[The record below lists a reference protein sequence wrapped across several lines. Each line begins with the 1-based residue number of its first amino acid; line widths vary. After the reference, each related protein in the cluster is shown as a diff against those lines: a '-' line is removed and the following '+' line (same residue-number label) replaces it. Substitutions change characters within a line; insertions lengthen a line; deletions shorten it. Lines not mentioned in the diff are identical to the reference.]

1 MALLCWPLAARQL
14 AQWQCCSIHL
24 WRSPVAFLV
33 TRNDRW
39 KAPMVQHCCIM
50 AMVQQLRWWD
60 GNCCNGVPM
69 AMVQHCNSLATAM
82 VRRRRC
88 DCCSAATS
96 MVQQWQLQCDG
107 VVMRLRQLQWCYD
120 DDDTM
125 ARQCQQQSNGEVC
138 LTMATPADDG
148 TAMAILTINQHLKI

>member
-1 MALLCWPLAARQL
+1 
-14 AQWQCCSIHL
+14 
-24 WRSPVAFLV
+24 
-33 TRNDRW
+33 
-39 KAPMVQHCCIM
+39 
-50 AMVQQLRWWD
+50 
-60 GNCCNGVPM
+60 M

-82 VRRRRC
+82 VRRRQC

-125 ARQCQQQSNGEVC
+125 ARQCQQQSNGKVC

-148 TAMAILTINQHLKI
+148 TAMAIQIQYILTINQHLKI